1 MTGLKDRVRNV
12 AIGVD
17 ETANAL
23 VGGKPNETISG
34 TVGRAAQAGD
44 WWALNVGQPL
54 VNWLMGSPTHCQDT
68 AAAEAKRREAEQGS

>member
-1 MTGLKDRVRNV
+1 MTDLRDRVRNV

-34 TVGRAAQAGD
+34 TVGRAAAAGD
-44 WWALNVGQPL
+44 WWAVNVGQPL
-54 VNWLMGSPTHCQDT
+54 VNWLMNSPTHCQDT
-68 AAAEAKRREAEQGS
+68 AAAEAKRREVDG